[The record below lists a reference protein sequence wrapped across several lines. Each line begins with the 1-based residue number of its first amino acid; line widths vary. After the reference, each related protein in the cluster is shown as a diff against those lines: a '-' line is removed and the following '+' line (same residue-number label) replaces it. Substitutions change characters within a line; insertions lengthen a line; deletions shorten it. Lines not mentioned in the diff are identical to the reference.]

1 MEDILINI
9 DSKYRDI
16 NLYPNE
22 TKFRIILDNNYKNI
36 ISAKLASIELNHN
49 VQFLNYKNINSSKG
63 NNYFTLH
70 IPNKLNDIDGTK
82 ITVQDRYTRTIDA
95 LKDNI
100 NTQLNIFNNNFNSNK
115 KYFYIFYLIN
125 PNSLLNLSIG
135 WYSLYGLYNI
145 IKKAKLFINFD
156 LYIFDRRFSNNTR
169 IDNINLSTS
178 NINSLENDLY
188 NIYINDII
196 NFIPNNTGTGILD
209 LLYKNYGSIYSINNN
224 PSPRDPTIFNL
235 VFKYDPISFITIFS
249 NYLGNIYTYDHD
261 HDEWTLLSPDI
272 TDIISFDID
281 FFNISLQTN
290 TNFNYPSLGYQLG
303 FRPSLV
309 SQDFILS
316 SEYINNTIEISS
328 QYTFNLND
336 NSYLFIKI
344 NDWGNINF
352 INTQY
357 FAKILFN
364 SYFNCNKIDEYVNP
378 EYKFR
383 QPINFQKLDIE
394 LIDYLGNNI
403 ELNGRD
409 FSFTIK
415 LTQILNTEQKCRN
428 ERTNLFFIEK

>member
-63 NNYFTLH
+63 NNYFTVH

-82 ITVQDRYTRTIDA
+82 ITVVDGYTRTIDA
-95 LKDNI
+95 LEKNI
-100 NTQLNIFNNNFNSNK
+100 NTQLNIFNKNFNSNK

-125 PNSLLNLSIG
+125 PVPLLNLSIG
-135 WYSLYGLYNI
+135 WYSLHGLYNI
-145 IKKAKLFINFD
+145 IKKTKLFIKFN
-156 LYIFDRRFSNNTR
+156 LYIFDRRFPSNTR
-169 IDNINLSTS
+169 IDNIDLSAS

-196 NFIPNNTGTGILD
+196 NFIPNVTGTGILD
-209 LLYKNYGSIYSINNN
+209 VLYTNYGSIYSINNN
-224 PSPRDPTIFNL
+224 PSPSNPTIFNL
-235 VFKYDPISFITIFS
+235 VFVYDPISFITNFS
-249 NYLGNIYTYDHD
+249 NSLGKIYTYNSST
-261 HDEWTLLSPDI
+261 WTLLSPDI

-281 FFNISLQTN
+281 FFNTSLQTN
-290 TNFNYPSLGYQLG
+290 TNFNYPPLGYQLG

-309 SQDFILS
+309 SNNFLLS
-316 SEYINNTIEISS
+316 SKYTNDTIQMSS

-352 INTQY
+352 NNTQY

-364 SYFNCNKIDEYVNP
+364 SYLNCNKIDEYVNP

-428 ERTNLFFIEK
+428 ERTNLFFIENKN